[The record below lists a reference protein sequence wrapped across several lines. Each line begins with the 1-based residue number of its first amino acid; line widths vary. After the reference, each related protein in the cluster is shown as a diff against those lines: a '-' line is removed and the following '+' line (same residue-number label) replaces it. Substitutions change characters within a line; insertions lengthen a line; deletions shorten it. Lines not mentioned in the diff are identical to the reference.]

1 MPDRDLAARR
11 LLAVT
16 EEELQHIVLDIHD
29 GPVQNLF
36 AALSQ
41 LTLLRARMSGT
52 QPAPDLEACLLTVN
66 RTINLL
72 EISLKDIRDL
82 LGVFRA
88 PEFAQSGLVEIVE
101 GFVVQHES
109 LTSSAVTLE
118 IAPFIPEDVSLPAKI
133 ALCRIL
139 QEALANVRRHSGAS
153 TATVNLLSD
162 RNKIILEITDY
173 GRGFEPPP
181 LTGPQATES
190 HEHIGLRGMRERA
203 ALVGGKLFI
212 ESRVGEGTRVRVEV
226 PTHDG

>member
-1 MPDRDLAARR
+1 MSDRNLAAQR

-16 EEELQHIVLDIHD
+16 EEELQRIVLDIHD

-41 LTLLRARMSGT
+41 LTLLRERVSGG
-52 QPAPDLEACLLTVN
+52 QSSPDHEAWLPVVN

-72 EISLKDIRDL
+72 ETSLKDIRNL
-82 LGVFRA
+82 LGVFHA
-88 PEFAQSGLVEIVE
+88 PEFAQSELAEIVE

-118 IAPFIPEDVSLPAKI
+118 IASSIPADVSLLVKI

-153 TATVNLLSD
+153 TATVNLSSD
-162 RNKIILEITDY
+162 KNKITLEISDH

-203 ALVGGKLFI
+203 ALVGGKLFV

-226 PTHDG
+226 PTHE

>member
-1 MPDRDLAARR
+1 MSDRNLAARR

-41 LTLLRARMSGT
+41 LTLLRARVSAG
-52 QPAPDLEACLLTVN
+52 QSSSDREACMPVVN
-66 RTINLL
+66 RTISLL
-72 EISLKDIRDL
+72 ETSLKDIRDL

-88 PEFAQSGLVEIVE
+88 PEFAQSGLAEIVE

-109 LTSSAVTLE
+109 LASSAVTLE
-118 IAPFIPEDVSLPAKI
+118 ITSSIPEDVSLLAKI

-153 TATVNLLSD
+153 TAAVNLSSD
-162 RNKIILEITDY
+162 GNKIILEIADH
-173 GRGFEPPP
+173 GCGFEPPP

-203 ALVGGKLFI
+203 ALVGGKLFV

-226 PTHDG
+226 PTHE